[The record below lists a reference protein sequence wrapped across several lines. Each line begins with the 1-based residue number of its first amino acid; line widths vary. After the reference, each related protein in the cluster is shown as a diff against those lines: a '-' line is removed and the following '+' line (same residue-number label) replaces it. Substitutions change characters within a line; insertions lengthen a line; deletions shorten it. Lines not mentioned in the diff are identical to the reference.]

1 MAIESINT
9 DLNIHFSKNNFT
21 NDVSLV
27 KDAYSIRQSLLNII
41 MTIPGE
47 KPFRRNFGTRIN
59 DTLFDN
65 FNHADSISTI
75 QDIRF
80 NINRFEPRVQ
90 IENIIIDDEPITDQ
104 TPYVPGHRPSN
115 AASDNNQLFLYISYF
130 LMKQSIDGTILR
142 DSISVGLTKT
152 R

>member
-27 KDAYSIRQSLLNII
+27 KDLYSIRQSILNII

-59 DTLFDN
+59 DILFDN
-65 FNHADSISTI
+65 FNYADSIATI
-75 QDIRF
+75 QEIKF
-80 NINRFEPRVQ
+80 NINRFEPRIQ
-90 IENIIIDDEPITDQ
+90 IEDVIIDDKPITDQ
-104 TPYVPGHRPSN
+104 TPYVQDNHPSN
-115 AASDNNQLFLYISYF
+115 VVSDNNQLFLYISYF
-130 LMKQSIDGTILR
+130 LLKQSVDGSTFR
-142 DSISVGLTKT
+142 DSINVGLTKT